1 MEEIKEN
8 NNEKLLE
15 KNSLDDELLRNKNSI
30 SDNSIGKLSSNKEE
44 EKESIKD
51 FISMDDLYEN
61 VEDSEPNLVSN
72 EKNGKSINELFYLKD
87 IKEFNRADYINRKYN
102 KNNVEYGKLFFKYRY
117 IKKKIEK
124 SANKVRSTMAFTRPG
139 NIFDKRFSVSVKG
152 CSSESFGETMELNKN
167 EEIFSNK
174 SEYRK
179 FNSEFLVIIEKSIF
193 TFNQKKY
200 DESYKIL
207 LNESI
212 IESDKE
218 FGEFLL
224 VVNGYDKNIL
234 GNFLVKETPPNKNK
248 EIINSFINSIDLK
261 YQQSD
266 KINSFLECFRFF
278 LSRLKL
284 PSDANLILE
293 IMDVY
298 SQCYFNT
305 NKDNADFVKKYSSI
319 NDIYLLIST
328 ILSLNTTL
336 TRKDIK
342 NMNVMKKEDFI
353 KMNKEIDPEESK
365 DIYEK
370 LENKPLSMEDSY
382 SENIYK
388 RMSILVQKKNTLT
401 VNRSKSFKE
410 TYENRFNKDKIVIND
425 DINDNLKINQII
437 DNNDIIKIPEIEEEE
452 KNNKKLPLS
461 EKLQNKF
468 QDIKNL
474 DENDNNNPLDEFIRQ
489 PSFSY
494 QDNLEN
500 FSELDKA
507 ILKKPLKFD
516 KFISKSNH
524 HPRFFIIYD
533 NFQTLKWAKEIE
545 FVENSD
551 KTITIKKTKGKV
563 HILMINE
570 IEDVYNGINS
580 ELINQYINL
589 FPEEKKERN
598 NFITIKTS
606 NKDICLKG
614 TVQETTIAWFK
625 ALKSL
630 VLFTRKN
637 DNNQNMIIGENAKLK
652 KNMKD
657 KLKEFWDSNILLR
670 WAYYYGHYLQY
681 KNQNKITDKIK
692 KEDSVSKNGLIEEKT
707 TFSLKDKNQ
716 FLLDASKKLKENNNF
731 LDYNE
736 FFYLYNFGL
745 PQKLRPKIWSILI
758 GNPCGMNLS
767 LYESYIGFIEDLNF
781 EELIKDYEENK
792 NIEKS
797 LQKLDEDNKIIINQ
811 IIIDIIEIQKLF
823 RNKIKNSNKVLKEV
837 YRSVRLFFLMRPDI
851 CYHKSLVALSFIFI
865 LMYKDEFK
873 SFKNLFNLIISTNT
887 LQYYI
892 KNENYIEMRVQF
904 FDYLLENK
912 MPKIKEHFKNLD
924 ISTELFLVTWF
935 ENIFSFTFDFKLLK
949 KIFDLYLLNGEYI
962 LFKAGL
968 AIIKVQ
974 ENDLLNLTIG
984 EALKNLKKMPAKYKE
999 EVFFENLYSINFYE
1013 EYQKWR
1019 IDGDVGNQKIKL
1031 LELVLL
1037 EN

>member
-1 MEEIKEN
+1 MEEKS
-8 NNEKLLE
+8 LE
-15 KNSLDDELLRNKNSI
+15 KDNLDSEFQRNESSSSNNSI
-30 SDNSIGKLSSNKEE
+30 RKLSTNKEE
-44 EKESIKD
+44 EKAKIKD

-61 VEDSEPNLVSN
+61 VEDSEPNQTSN
-72 EKNGKSINELFYLKD
+72 EQKGKSINEIFYLKD
-87 IKEFNRADYINRKYN
+87 IKEFDPAHYNNRKYN
-102 KNNVEYGKLFFKYRY
+102 KKNVEYGKLFFKYRY

-124 SANKVRSTMAFTRPG
+124 SANNVRSTMAFTRPG
-139 NIFDKRFSVSVKG
+139 NIFEKRFSVSSRG
-152 CSSESFGETMELNKN
+152 SSSESFGETMEFNKN

-179 FNSEFLVIIEKSIF
+179 FNSNFLVIIEKSIF
-193 TFNQKKY
+193 TFSQKKY

-207 LNESI
+207 LKESI

-224 VVNGYDKNIL
+224 VINGYDKNIL

-266 KINSFLECFRFF
+266 KINSFLECLRFF

-342 NMNVMKKEDFI
+342 NMNVMKKEEFI
-353 KMNKEIDPEESK
+353 KMNKEIDPEEVR
-365 DIYEK
+365 DIYEN
-370 LENKPLSMEDSY
+370 LETKPLSMEDSY

-388 RMSILVQKKNTLT
+388 RMSILVQKKNIQT
-401 VNRSKSFKE
+401 VNRSKSLKE
-410 TYENRFNKDKIVIND
+410 TYENRFMKKDKNEIND
-425 DINDNLKINQII
+425 DINDNIKINQIL
-437 DNNDIIKIPEIEEEE
+437 DNNEIIQIPEIEED
-452 KNNKKLPLS
+452 KNNKKFPLS
-461 EKLQNKF
+461 EKLANKF
-468 QDIKNL
+468 QDINNL
-474 DENDNNNPLDEFIRQ
+474 DENENNNPLDDFIRQ
-489 PSFSY
+489 PSFSF
-494 QDNLEN
+494 QANLEN
-500 FSELDKA
+500 FNELDKE
-507 ILKKPLKFD
+507 ILKKPMKFE

-524 HPRFFIIYD
+524 HPRFFIVYE
-533 NFQTLKWAKEIE
+533 NFQKLTWAKEIE
-545 FVENSD
+545 IVENSD
-551 KTITIKKTKGKV
+551 KTIAIKKIKGSI
-563 HILMINE
+563 HNLMINE
-570 IEDVYNGINS
+570 IEDVYNGINNS
-580 ELINQYINL
+580 ELISQYIQL
-589 FPEEKKERN
+589 FPEEKKEQN

-606 NKDICLKG
+606 YKNVCLKG

-630 VLFTRKN
+630 VLFNRKN
-637 DNNQNMIIGENAKLK
+637 DNNQNKNMDENAKLK
-652 KNMKD
+652 RFLRD
-657 KLKEFWDSNILLR
+657 KLKEFWDTNILPV
-670 WAYYYGHYLQY
+670 WGNYYGHYLQY
-681 KNQNKITDKIK
+681 KIQNKITDKNK
-692 KEDSVSKNGLIEEKT
+692 KEDTISKNGLLEEKT
-707 TFSLKDKNQ
+707 TLSLKDKNQ
-716 FLLDASKKLKENNNF
+716 FLLDAKKKLKESNNF

-745 PQKLRPKIWSILI
+745 PKNIRPKIWSLLI
-758 GNPCGMNLS
+758 GNPCGINLS
-767 LYESYIGFIEDLNF
+767 IYKSYMGFIQDLNF
-781 EELIKDYEENK
+781 EELIKDYEDNK

-797 LQKLDEDNKIIINQ
+797 IEKLDEDEDNKIVINQ

-823 RNKIKNSNKVLKEV
+823 IKKIKDSNKVLKKV
-837 YRSVRLFFLMRPDI
+837 YKSVRLFFLMRPDI
-851 CYHKSLVALSFIFI
+851 CYHNSLVTLSFIFI
-865 LMYKDEFK
+865 LIYKDEFQ
-873 SFKNLFNLIISTNT
+873 SFKNLFNLICSTNT

-892 KNENYIEMRVQF
+892 KNEDYIEMRVQF
-904 FDYLLENK
+904 FDYLLENSI
-912 MPKIKEHFKNLD
+912 PKVREHFKNLD
-924 ISTELFLVTWF
+924 ISTDIFLVTWF

-949 KIFDLYLLNGEYI
+949 KIFDLYLLNGEYT
-962 LFKAGL
+962 LFQVGL

-984 EALKNLKKMPAKYKE
+984 EVFKNLKKFPEKYKE
-999 EVFFENLYSINFYE
+999 EELLESIYSINFYE

-1019 IDGDVGNQKIKL
+1019 IDCDVGNQKIKL
-1031 LELVLL
+1031 LELVIL
-1037 EN
+1037 ED